1 MRTSG
6 SIAEMQR
13 TVPGGSWCR
22 LLEPEADLAT
32 LLELAIGA
40 TLCSAVF
47 TLWVVATPLGFAS
60 LDHFAHAT
68 IVVIAIAV
76 APLHEVAH
84 VWAFPRLDGGP
95 RAVLRFSLRLALY
108 ASYDGVVSRERFL
121 AVLVA
126 PLAVVSLLPVLLASL
141 SATTPGPLVVIS
153 LLNALAS
160 SGDVLTFILV
170 ACQVPRGRELRIGT
184 DALAWKHRQA
194 VA

>member
-1 MRTSG
+1 MRPIG
-6 SIAEMQR
+6 WIADIER
-13 TVPGGSWCR
+13 TVFDASWCP
-22 LLEPEADLAT
+22 LLKPEADLAT
-32 LLELAIGA
+32 ALELAIGA

-60 LDHFAHAT
+60 LDHFAHTT
-68 IVVIAIAV
+68 IVAIAIVV
-76 APLHEVAH
+76 APLHEVMH
-84 VWAFPRLDGGP
+84 VLAFPRLDGGP
-95 RAVLRFSLRLALY
+95 RAVVRFSLRLTLY

-121 AVLVA
+121 VVLVA

-141 SATTPGPLVVIS
+141 SATTPGPLLVIS

-170 ACQVPRGRELRIGT
+170 ACQVPRGCELRVGT
-184 DALAWKHRQA
+184 DKLAWKHRQA

>member
-6 SIAEMQR
+6 SIAEVQR

-22 LLEPEADLAT
+22 LREPETDLAT

-47 TLWVVATPLGFAS
+47 TLWVVATPLNFGS
-60 LDHFAHAT
+60 LDDFALAT
-68 IVVIAIAV
+68 IAVIAIVV
-76 APLHEVAH
+76 ALLHEFTH

-95 RAVLRFSLRLALY
+95 RAVVRFSLRLILH
-108 ASYDGVVSRERFL
+108 ASYDGVVSRERYL

-126 PLAVVSLLPVLLASL
+126 PLAVVSLLPLLLASL
-141 SATTPGPLVVIS
+141 SATTPAPLLVVS

-160 SGDVLTFILV
+160 SGDVLTFVLV
-170 ACQVPRGRELRIGT
+170 ACQVPRGGEIRSGNDT
-184 DALAWKHRQA
+184 LAWKYRQA